1 MEGEDLVIH
10 GMSGVDPHSHFEVL
24 DSNCNNIYTKTIYGV
39 MKSQYCVAYLTRIR
53 VALMKLLLL

>member
-24 DSNCNNIYTKTIYGV
+24 DSNSNNIYTLWSSRRPF
-39 MKSQYCVAYLTRIR
+39 MA
-53 VALMKLLLL
+53 